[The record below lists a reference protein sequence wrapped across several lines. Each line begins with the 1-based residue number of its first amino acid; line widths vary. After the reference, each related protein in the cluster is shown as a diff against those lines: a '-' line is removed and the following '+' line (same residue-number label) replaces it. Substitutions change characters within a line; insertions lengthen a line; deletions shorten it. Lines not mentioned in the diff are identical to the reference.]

1 MSPATD
7 ARIDAEQLN
16 LMLTTLRLPTIRSL
30 WKPFAE
36 RADAE
41 GWPAARLLAALAEH
55 ELAERER
62 RRKERHLNEAR
73 LPPGKSLES
82 FEFAAVPT
90 LSKARVHALA
100 AGDGWLEQ
108 GANCL
113 MFGPS
118 GTGKSHLAAA
128 IGFALVENGYR
139 VLFARTTDLAQK
151 LQRARQELALEAAL
165 ARLDRYQLLILDD
178 FTYLQKDEAESGV
191 LFELISLRYERRSLL
206 LTANQPFQEWGR
218 LFPLRDRRRRSRRSP
233 RASLRHPRDECRK
246 LPTASRT
253 TKRQKARA
261 AGKICDTEEH
271 RQRPTGIAPRRDTPS
286 ARSPANA
293 GSRRSV
299 SFRIQ
304 RPIAESGVT
313 GTVIPE

>member
-7 ARIDAEQLN
+7 ARIDAEQLD
-16 LMLTTLRLPTIRSL
+16 LMLTALRLPTIRTL
-30 WKPFAE
+30 WKSFAE

-55 ELAERER
+55 ELAERDR

-100 AGDGWLEQ
+100 VGDGWLEQ

-165 ARLDRYQLLILDD
+165 AKLDRYQLLILDD
-178 FTYLQKDEAESGV
+178 FTYLQKNEAESGV

-218 LFPLRDRRRRSRRSP
+218 LFPSETVAVAAVDRLVHHSVILEMNAESYRRRTAEQNARKPGRPAKYATRKNT
-233 RASLRHPRDECRK
+233 ANDEN
-246 LPTASRT
+246 
-253 TKRQKARA
+253 
-261 AGKICDTEEH
+261 E
-271 RQRPTGIAPRRDTPS
+271 
-286 ARSPANA
+286 
-293 GSRRSV
+293 
-299 SFRIQ
+299 
-304 RPIAESGVT
+304 
-313 GTVIPE
+313 

>member
-1 MSPATD
+1 MSSATD

-16 LMLTTLRLPTIRSL
+16 LMLTALRLPTIRAL
-30 WKPFAE
+30 WKSFAE
-36 RADAE
+36 RADTE
-41 GWPAARLLAALAEH
+41 GWPAARLLASLAEH

-165 ARLDRYQLLILDD
+165 AKLDRYQLLILDD
-178 FTYLQKDEAESGV
+178 FTYLQKNEAESGV

-206 LTANQPFQEWGR
+206 LTANQPFQEWGS
-218 LFPLRDRRRRSRRSP
+218 LFPSETVAVAAVDRLVHHSVILEMNAESYRRRAAQQNARKPGRPAKYATRKNT
-233 RASLRHPRDECRK
+233 ANDEN
-246 LPTASRT
+246 
-253 TKRQKARA
+253 
-261 AGKICDTEEH
+261 E
-271 RQRPTGIAPRRDTPS
+271 
-286 ARSPANA
+286 
-293 GSRRSV
+293 
-299 SFRIQ
+299 
-304 RPIAESGVT
+304 
-313 GTVIPE
+313 